1 MVEFQIRG
9 RKPMQS
15 LLEIAYG
22 LEIIVGSG
30 LMLGGESYGPLQR
43 FDFLW
48 CERAELTHR

>member
-1 MVEFQIRG
+1 MMEFQIRG
-9 RKPMQS
+9 REPMQS

-22 LEIIVGSG
+22 LDRFVGSG

-48 CERAELTHR
+48 CERAELTHG

>member
-9 RKPMQS
+9 REPMQS

-22 LEIIVGSG
+22 LEIFAGSG
-30 LMLGGESYGPLQR
+30 LMLGGESYSPLQR

-48 CERAELTHR
+48 CERVELTHR